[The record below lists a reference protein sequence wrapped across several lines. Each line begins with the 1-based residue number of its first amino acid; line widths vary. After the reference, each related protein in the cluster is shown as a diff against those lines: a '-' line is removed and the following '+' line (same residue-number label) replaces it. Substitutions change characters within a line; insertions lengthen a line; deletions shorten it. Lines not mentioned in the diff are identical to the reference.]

1 MLSIGTECRWGMIS
15 LLLSGTAKSANEFV
29 VAVVVVVIVLVV
41 TARARFKMLIT

>member
-29 VAVVVVVIVLVV
+29 VAVVVVIVLVV
-41 TARARFKMLIT
+41 IAHARFKMLIT

>member
-29 VAVVVVVIVLVV
+29 VVVVVLVV
-41 TARARFKMLIT
+41 TAHARFKMLIT